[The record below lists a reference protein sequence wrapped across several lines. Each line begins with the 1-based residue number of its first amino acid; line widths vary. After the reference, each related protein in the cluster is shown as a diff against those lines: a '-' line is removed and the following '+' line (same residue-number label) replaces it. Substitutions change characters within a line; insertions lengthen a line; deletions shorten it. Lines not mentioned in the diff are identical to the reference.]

1 MGKFEK
7 RSYFNFND
15 SARAVLALHF
25 GWKFRLY
32 HWLTVLF
39 ALLILVQ
46 DSRVST
52 SSSRGSGFRLPLG
65 ARMERTKKAALLI
78 KFIFSVTQTSNIM
91 MIDFLYHDFITLY
104 VSLVKI
110 WQQKRTY
117 GPFINSNSRLRVFT
131 MYILLSNSFEHQKM
145 KINTTL
151 VTGSHSHVHIF
162 FS

>member
-52 SSSRGSGFRLPLG
+52 SSSRGSGFLLPLG
-65 ARMERTKKAALLI
+65 ARMESAALLI

-91 MIDFLYHDFITLY
+91 MIDFLYHDFITHY

-131 MYILLSNSFEHQKM
+131 MYILLSNSFEHQNI